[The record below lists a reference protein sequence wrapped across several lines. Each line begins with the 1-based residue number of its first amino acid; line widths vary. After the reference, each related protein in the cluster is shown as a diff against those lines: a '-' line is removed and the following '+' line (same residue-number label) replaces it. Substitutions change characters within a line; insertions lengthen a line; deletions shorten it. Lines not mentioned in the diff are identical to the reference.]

1 MNDFRVEQGPEN
13 LYSQELTDYVDQS
26 IKDEEIFHYFG
37 FEYLHRLNIVSLQNQ
52 LITLRESIAAG
63 THNRDQD
70 PDRLK
75 RLLSDY
81 SKLPMVLSR
90 LWSDSD
96 HFFRNPSNRENRAQ
110 PMLYG
115 TIITFDRDNEYPRMR
130 LKQGKCV

>member
-13 LYSQELTDYVDQS
+13 LYGQELTDYVDQS
-26 IKDEEIFHYFG
+26 IKDEEVFHYFG

-70 PDRLK
+70 PDQLK

-81 SKLPMVLSR
+81 SKPASVFYK
-90 LWSDSD
+90 LWLDPS
-96 HFFRNPSNRENRAQ
+96 HFFNPSNRENNLQ
-110 PMLYG
+110 PMQYE
-115 TIITFDRDNEYPRMR
+115 TIITFDRGNEYLHMR
-130 LKQGKCV
+130 PKRGNCV

>member
-13 LYSQELTDYVDQS
+13 LYGQELTDYVDQS
-26 IKDEEIFHYFG
+26 IKDEEVFHYFG

-63 THNRDQD
+63 TYNRAQD

-81 SKLPMVLSR
+81 SRPPRVFSKL
-90 LWSDSD
+90 
-96 HFFRNPSNRENRAQ
+96 
-110 PMLYG
+110 
-115 TIITFDRDNEYPRMR
+115 
-130 LKQGKCV
+130 